1 MTFRLNYY
9 QASPDAMQTM
19 LNIEKFI
26 RTQST
31 RPNGISLQLLEL
43 VKIRVSQING
53 CAYCLDMHT
62 QDAITAG
69 ESSQRLFTLSTW
81 RETPFFNKQER
92 LALAWAE
99 ALTLVA
105 TRPIEPSLYNEIRAH
120 FSEEQ
125 ITVLTLAINTIN
137 SWNRFAIGL
146 GADVGSYTPGQ
157 FK

>member
-1 MTFRLNYY
+1 
-9 QASPDAMQTM
+9 MQTM

-31 RPNGISLQLLEL
+31 KPEGVSQQLLEL
-43 VKIRVSQING
+43 VKIRVSQMNG
-53 CAYCLDMHT
+53 CAYCLDMYT
-62 QDAITAG
+62 QDAMAAD
-69 ESSQRLFTLSTW
+69 ESSQRLFTLSAW
-81 RETPFFNKQER
+81 RETPFFNRPER
-92 LALAWAE
+92 AALAWAE
-99 ALTLVA
+99 ALTSVA
-105 TRPIEPSLYNEIRAH
+105 TAPVAASTYDEIRAH